1 MAALYLSSS
10 MTLIRPVANF
20 LGPMPFLANIT
31 VVFMHPAR
39 TVGSQL
45 EVTLFCVIGAIIATA
60 WIIPCQLSVAAYN
73 RQFFAKHGTLEADGH
88 VSWAIEAAWFFVGI
102 WIMTTLKARYA
113 RLTCTFLIFTIANIF
128 GYSKTNDNVKF
139 NIHAYWTLIG
149 PMMIGVGICL
159 IVSIV
164 FWPETASEGLG

>member
-1 MAALYLSSS
+1 M
-10 MTLIRPVANF
+10 
-20 LGPMPFLANIT
+20 
-31 VVFMHPAR
+31 
-39 TVGSQL
+39 
-45 EVTLFCVIGAIIATA
+45 
-60 WIIPCQLSVAAYN
+60 VAAYN

-88 VSWAIEAAWFFVGI
+88 ASWAIEAAWFFVGI
-102 WIMTTLKARYA
+102 WVMTTLKARYA
-113 RLTCTFLIFTIANIF
+113 KLTCTFLIFTITNIF
-128 GYSKTNDNVKF
+128 GYSKTNDNVKC